1 MRRVLLAVAVLAAL
15 VLGGCGIPDDS
26 GVQVLGPGPSAL
38 PAFGG
43 DNSPVQF
50 TQDATTDPGTFVDY
64 YLQAA
69 AGDPEGALGRVKKFL
84 APEVRAS
91 FKPQTTDI
99 QVVHLVEDPLITS
112 GTTDVVHLDVQTIGT
127 LKDDGVLIPSSD
139 PTPTHMSLV
148 LASRGESGLFV
159 AERSPVPPALLMTDV
174 ALNTFYQPR
183 TIYFWNTDNTGLVP
197 DVRYMPL
204 SVPTVQQPTTI
215 LNWLTGGPADWLRG
229 AVRNLL
235 TGATVLDNIPAISDD
250 RLQIRLSAQAVP
262 PGDDKALDRL
272 RRQLQ
277 WSLRPLLPRT
287 LELKIGN
294 QNPVSYTDAEY
305 LSSNAASRLL
315 DEPERFVIFNGVIRR
330 LSESPRAV
338 AGVPL
343 LRPAANRNIQSAA
356 LSTSTTH
363 TFAAVV
369 AVNGA
374 STALRA
380 AAAPTGQEADLKAV
394 RGLSGALGHPVWAV
408 TSPGDADTAVG
419 LITANGRLYSFG
431 TDGSPAQQVEWQGGD
446 PGAVTAVSVAPDG
459 HRVALVAGGRLY
471 RTVLTVSGDGV
482 QLAAPAEIMPST
494 LRSVAAVAWSSE
506 QDLVVAG
513 VRTAENRVTVTD
525 ATIDGVLG
533 ESRLKDIGTEPV
545 TYLAAYPASPG
556 GRTDIAKWVS
566 YVAAGVAWEAYSEP
580 VKIVPS
586 FVAGQTGSVP
596 AGTTP
601 TAPFFLY

>member
-1 MRRVLLAVAVLAAL
+1 MRRVLLAAGVLVVL

-26 GVQVLGPGPSAL
+26 GVQVLGPGPSAV
-38 PAFGG
+38 PAFGD

-50 TQDATTDPGTFVDY
+50 TQDATTDPTTFVNY

-91 FKPQTTDI
+91 FKPQTTDV
-99 QVVHLVEDPLITS
+99 QVVHLVEDPLIAQ
-112 GTTDVVHLDVQTIGT
+112 GTNDVHLDVQTIGT
-127 LKDDGVLIPSSD
+127 LKDNGVLVPSAD
-139 PTPTHMSLV
+139 PTPTRMSLV
-148 LASRGESGLFV
+148 LTSRGASGLFV
-159 AERSPVPPALLMTDV
+159 AKWSPAPPALLMSDI

-215 LNWLTGGPADWLRG
+215 LNWLTGGPADWLG
-229 AVRNLL
+229 TAVQSLL
-235 TGATVLDNIPAISDD
+235 SGATVLDNIPAISDD

-294 QNPVSYTDAEY
+294 QSPVSYTDAEY
-305 LSSNAASRLL
+305 LSSDAASRLQ

-330 LSESPRAV
+330 LTDSPRAS
-338 AGVPL
+338 APVPL
-343 LRPAANRNIQSAA
+343 IKTAANHNIQFAA

-369 AVNGA
+369 AGSGA
-374 STALRA
+374 TATLRV
-380 AAAPTGQEADLKAV
+380 AAAPTGQSADLKVV
-394 RGLSGALGHPVWAV
+394 RGLSGTLGHPLWAV
-408 TSPGDADTAVG
+408 TSAGDTKTAVG
-419 LITANGRLYSFG
+419 LITANGRLYTFG
-431 TDGSPAQQVEWQGGD
+431 TDGSPAQRVEWLGGD

-459 HRVALVAGGRLY
+459 RRVALVAGGRLY
-471 RTVLTVSGDGV
+471 RTVLTFPGDDV
-482 QLAAPAEIMPST
+482 RLAAPVQIMPPT
-494 LRSVAAVAWSSE
+494 LRSVTAVAWSSE
-506 QDLVVAG
+506 QDLVIAG
-513 VRTAENRVTVTD
+513 VHTVENRVAVTD

-533 ESRLKDIGTEPV
+533 QSRLKDIGTEPV

-566 YVAAGVAWEAYSEP
+566 YFAAGVAWEAYSEP

-586 FVAGQTGSVP
+586 YVAGQTGSVP
-596 AGTTP
+596 AGTMP
-601 TAPFFLY
+601 TAPLFLN